1 MAYKNLIF
9 LKEGGI
15 VKIIINRPEV
25 MNALN
30 QTVLLEIR
38 KAIKEAS
45 KDRTVGVLVLT
56 GAGRAFSA
64 GVDLVSLGDQKL
76 ENGAVGPILDEP
88 ARALINTIQ
97 EVPKVVIAMVNGY
110 CLTGALEIALACD
123 LIVASEEA
131 MFGDTHTR
139 WGIRPSWGMSQ
150 RLQRVVGILKAKE
163 LSFSADMITA
173 REAERIGLVNSV
185 IPADKLE
192 ESVKQLAEKIIA
204 NSLESIAAYK
214 YLYNQGMK
222 DTLKSGLELEAKTE
236 FKIRDTEERIENF
249 RKKE

>member
-214 YLYNQGMK
+214 YLYNQGMR
-222 DTLKSGLELEAKTE
+222 DTLESGLELEAKTE
-236 FKIRDTEERIENF
+236 FEIRDTEERIGKF
-249 RKKE
+249 RKK